1 MSEKYLIFGATGSV
15 GSSLAEQLKNSGNDI
30 HLVAR
35 NESEVKTIAEKLG
48 CSYTV
53 ADVLEDGFIEK
64 VKSDINDIKGI
75 AYCVGSI
82 DLKPLRMVTEA
93 DMNKCMKLNLYSAI
107 EAIKGFQ
114 ESLKK
119 NKGSVVLFSTVAAQR
134 GFTNHTIIASAK
146 AAVEGLTVTLAA
158 EFAPNIRVNCIAPS
172 LSKSKI
178 AEPMLKNPAIAE
190 GIAKAHPLKRLGEG
204 KDSAALA
211 KFLIT
216 EESSWVTGQ
225 VIAVAVAL
233 GAQDLF
239 KNLISGILV
248 LVEKRFKIGDWILVE
263 GIIEGIVEK
272 IGFRS
277 TVLRKFDKS
286 LAIIPNFQFAENAVI
301 NISETTNWRIDWAI
315 TLQYD
320 TTVDQLKKIRNEI
333 EDHIN
338 KNDDFDKAVGVAVRV
353 EKFSD
358 SSIDMRVRCFTTSN
372 SFSTWLEVKEKLA
385 IEIKQ
390 IVEGNKA
397 AFAFPSQS
405 IYIEKK

>member
-15 GSSLAEQLKNSGNDI
+15 GSSLAEQLKNSGNDV

-35 NESEVKTIAEKLG
+35 NESEVKAIAEKLG

-53 ADVLEDGFIEK
+53 VDVLENGFIEK
-64 VKSDINDIKGI
+64 VKSDVNEIKGI

-107 EAIKGFQ
+107 EAIKGYQ

-178 AEPMLKNPAIAE
+178 AEPMLKNPTIAE

-204 KDSAALA
+204 QDSAALA

-216 EESSWVTGQ
+216 EESSWITGQ
-225 VIAVAVAL
+225 IIAVD
-233 GAQDLF
+233 G
-239 KNLISGILV
+239 G
-248 LVEKRFKIGDWILVE
+248 
-263 GIIEGIVEK
+263 
-272 IGFRS
+272 RS
-277 TVLRKFDKS
+277 
-286 LAIIPNFQFAENAVI
+286 
-301 NISETTNWRIDWAI
+301 
-315 TLQYD
+315 
-320 TTVDQLKKIRNEI
+320 
-333 EDHIN
+333 
-338 KNDDFDKAVGVAVRV
+338 
-353 EKFSD
+353 
-358 SSIDMRVRCFTTSN
+358 
-372 SFSTWLEVKEKLA
+372 KL
-385 IEIKQ
+385 
-390 IVEGNKA
+390 
-397 AFAFPSQS
+397 S
-405 IYIEKK
+405 

>member
-35 NESEVKTIAEKLG
+35 NESEVKAIAEKLG

-64 VKSDINDIKGI
+64 VKSDINDIKGV

-158 EFAPNIRVNCIAPS
+158 EFAPHIRVNCIAPS

-190 GIAKAHPLKRLGEG
+190 GVAKAHPLKRLGEG

-216 EESSWVTGQ
+216 EESSWITGQ
-225 VIAVAVAL
+225 IIAVD
-233 GAQDLF
+233 G
-239 KNLISGILV
+239 G
-248 LVEKRFKIGDWILVE
+248 
-263 GIIEGIVEK
+263 
-272 IGFRS
+272 RS
-277 TVLRKFDKS
+277 
-286 LAIIPNFQFAENAVI
+286 
-301 NISETTNWRIDWAI
+301 
-315 TLQYD
+315 
-320 TTVDQLKKIRNEI
+320 
-333 EDHIN
+333 
-338 KNDDFDKAVGVAVRV
+338 
-353 EKFSD
+353 
-358 SSIDMRVRCFTTSN
+358 
-372 SFSTWLEVKEKLA
+372 KL
-385 IEIKQ
+385 
-390 IVEGNKA
+390 
-397 AFAFPSQS
+397 S
-405 IYIEKK
+405 

>member
-35 NESEVKTIAEKLG
+35 NESEIKAIAEKLV

-53 ADVLEDGFIEK
+53 ADVLEDGFIDK
-64 VKSDINDIKGI
+64 VKSDVNEIKGI

-107 EAIKGFQ
+107 EVIKGFQ

-158 EFAPNIRVNCIAPS
+158 EFAPHIRVNCIAPS

-216 EESSWVTGQ
+216 EESSWITGQ
-225 VIAVAVAL
+225 IIAVD
-233 GAQDLF
+233 G
-239 KNLISGILV
+239 G
-248 LVEKRFKIGDWILVE
+248 
-263 GIIEGIVEK
+263 
-272 IGFRS
+272 RS
-277 TVLRKFDKS
+277 
-286 LAIIPNFQFAENAVI
+286 
-301 NISETTNWRIDWAI
+301 
-315 TLQYD
+315 
-320 TTVDQLKKIRNEI
+320 
-333 EDHIN
+333 
-338 KNDDFDKAVGVAVRV
+338 
-353 EKFSD
+353 
-358 SSIDMRVRCFTTSN
+358 
-372 SFSTWLEVKEKLA
+372 KL
-385 IEIKQ
+385 
-390 IVEGNKA
+390 
-397 AFAFPSQS
+397 S
-405 IYIEKK
+405 

>member
-35 NESEVKTIAEKLG
+35 NESEVKVIAEKLG

-216 EESSWVTGQ
+216 EESSWITGQ
-225 VIAVAVAL
+225 IIAVD
-233 GAQDLF
+233 G
-239 KNLISGILV
+239 G
-248 LVEKRFKIGDWILVE
+248 
-263 GIIEGIVEK
+263 
-272 IGFRS
+272 RS
-277 TVLRKFDKS
+277 
-286 LAIIPNFQFAENAVI
+286 
-301 NISETTNWRIDWAI
+301 
-315 TLQYD
+315 
-320 TTVDQLKKIRNEI
+320 
-333 EDHIN
+333 
-338 KNDDFDKAVGVAVRV
+338 
-353 EKFSD
+353 
-358 SSIDMRVRCFTTSN
+358 
-372 SFSTWLEVKEKLA
+372 KL
-385 IEIKQ
+385 
-390 IVEGNKA
+390 
-397 AFAFPSQS
+397 S
-405 IYIEKK
+405 

>member
-35 NESEVKTIAEKLG
+35 NESEVKAIAEKLG

-64 VKSDINDIKGI
+64 VKSDINEIKGV

-107 EAIKGFQ
+107 EAIKAYQ

-158 EFAPNIRVNCIAPS
+158 EFAPHIRVNCIAPS

-178 AEPMLKNPAIAE
+178 AEPMLKNPVIAE

-216 EESSWVTGQ
+216 EESSWITGQ
-225 VIAVAVAL
+225 IIAVD
-233 GAQDLF
+233 G
-239 KNLISGILV
+239 G
-248 LVEKRFKIGDWILVE
+248 
-263 GIIEGIVEK
+263 
-272 IGFRS
+272 RS
-277 TVLRKFDKS
+277 
-286 LAIIPNFQFAENAVI
+286 
-301 NISETTNWRIDWAI
+301 
-315 TLQYD
+315 
-320 TTVDQLKKIRNEI
+320 
-333 EDHIN
+333 
-338 KNDDFDKAVGVAVRV
+338 
-353 EKFSD
+353 
-358 SSIDMRVRCFTTSN
+358 
-372 SFSTWLEVKEKLA
+372 KL
-385 IEIKQ
+385 
-390 IVEGNKA
+390 
-397 AFAFPSQS
+397 S
-405 IYIEKK
+405 

>member
-30 HLVAR
+30 HLIAR
-35 NESEVKTIAEKLG
+35 NENEVKTIAEKLG
-48 CSYTV
+48 CTYTV

-107 EAIKGFQ
+107 EVIKGFQ

-158 EFAPNIRVNCIAPS
+158 EFAPHIRVNCIAPS

-178 AEPMLKNPAIAE
+178 AEPMLKNPTIAE

-216 EESSWVTGQ
+216 EESSWITGQ
-225 VIAVAVAL
+225 IIAVD
-233 GAQDLF
+233 G
-239 KNLISGILV
+239 G
-248 LVEKRFKIGDWILVE
+248 
-263 GIIEGIVEK
+263 
-272 IGFRS
+272 RS
-277 TVLRKFDKS
+277 
-286 LAIIPNFQFAENAVI
+286 
-301 NISETTNWRIDWAI
+301 
-315 TLQYD
+315 
-320 TTVDQLKKIRNEI
+320 
-333 EDHIN
+333 
-338 KNDDFDKAVGVAVRV
+338 
-353 EKFSD
+353 
-358 SSIDMRVRCFTTSN
+358 
-372 SFSTWLEVKEKLA
+372 KL
-385 IEIKQ
+385 
-390 IVEGNKA
+390 
-397 AFAFPSQS
+397 S
-405 IYIEKK
+405 

>member
-35 NESEVKTIAEKLG
+35 NESEVKVIAEKLG

-64 VKSDINDIKGI
+64 VKSDISDIKGV

-93 DMNKCMKLNLYSAI
+93 DMNKCMKLNLYTAI
-107 EAIKGFQ
+107 EVIKGFQ

-119 NKGSVVLFSTVAAQR
+119 NKGSIVLFSTVAAQR
-134 GFTNHTIIASAK
+134 GFTNHTIIASTK

-158 EFAPNIRVNCIAPS
+158 EFAPHIRVNCVAPS

-178 AEPMLKNPAIAE
+178 AEPMLKNPTIAE

-216 EESSWVTGQ
+216 EESSWITGQ
-225 VIAVAVAL
+225 VIAVD
-233 GAQDLF
+233 G
-239 KNLISGILV
+239 G
-248 LVEKRFKIGDWILVE
+248 
-263 GIIEGIVEK
+263 
-272 IGFRS
+272 RS
-277 TVLRKFDKS
+277 
-286 LAIIPNFQFAENAVI
+286 
-301 NISETTNWRIDWAI
+301 
-315 TLQYD
+315 
-320 TTVDQLKKIRNEI
+320 
-333 EDHIN
+333 
-338 KNDDFDKAVGVAVRV
+338 
-353 EKFSD
+353 
-358 SSIDMRVRCFTTSN
+358 
-372 SFSTWLEVKEKLA
+372 KL
-385 IEIKQ
+385 
-390 IVEGNKA
+390 
-397 AFAFPSQS
+397 S
-405 IYIEKK
+405 

>member
-15 GSSLAEQLKNSGNDI
+15 GSSLAEQLKNSGSDA

-35 NESEVKTIAEKLG
+35 NESEVKAIAEKLG

-53 ADVLEDGFIEK
+53 ADVLEEGFIEK

-216 EESSWVTGQ
+216 EESSWITGQ
-225 VIAVAVAL
+225 IIAVD
-233 GAQDLF
+233 G
-239 KNLISGILV
+239 G
-248 LVEKRFKIGDWILVE
+248 
-263 GIIEGIVEK
+263 
-272 IGFRS
+272 RS
-277 TVLRKFDKS
+277 
-286 LAIIPNFQFAENAVI
+286 
-301 NISETTNWRIDWAI
+301 
-315 TLQYD
+315 
-320 TTVDQLKKIRNEI
+320 
-333 EDHIN
+333 
-338 KNDDFDKAVGVAVRV
+338 
-353 EKFSD
+353 
-358 SSIDMRVRCFTTSN
+358 
-372 SFSTWLEVKEKLA
+372 KL
-385 IEIKQ
+385 
-390 IVEGNKA
+390 
-397 AFAFPSQS
+397 S
-405 IYIEKK
+405 

>member
-1 MSEKYLIFGATGSV
+1 MSEKYLIFRATGSV

-35 NESEVKTIAEKLG
+35 NESEVKTISEKLG
-48 CSYTV
+48 CSHTV

-64 VKSDINDIKGI
+64 VKSDINEIKGV

-158 EFAPNIRVNCIAPS
+158 EFAPHIRVNCIAPS

-216 EESSWVTGQ
+216 EESSWITGQ
-225 VIAVAVAL
+225 IIAVD
-233 GAQDLF
+233 G
-239 KNLISGILV
+239 G
-248 LVEKRFKIGDWILVE
+248 
-263 GIIEGIVEK
+263 
-272 IGFRS
+272 RS
-277 TVLRKFDKS
+277 
-286 LAIIPNFQFAENAVI
+286 
-301 NISETTNWRIDWAI
+301 
-315 TLQYD
+315 
-320 TTVDQLKKIRNEI
+320 
-333 EDHIN
+333 
-338 KNDDFDKAVGVAVRV
+338 
-353 EKFSD
+353 
-358 SSIDMRVRCFTTSN
+358 
-372 SFSTWLEVKEKLA
+372 KL
-385 IEIKQ
+385 
-390 IVEGNKA
+390 
-397 AFAFPSQS
+397 S
-405 IYIEKK
+405 

>member
-15 GSSLAEQLKNSGNDI
+15 GSSLAEHLKNSGNDI

-35 NESEVKTIAEKLG
+35 NEDEVKVIADKLS

-64 VKSDINDIKGI
+64 VKKDINDIKGI

-107 EAIKGFQ
+107 EAIKGYQ

-158 EFAPNIRVNCIAPS
+158 EFAPHIRVNCIAPS

-216 EESSWVTGQ
+216 EESSWITGQ
-225 VIAVAVAL
+225 IIAVD
-233 GAQDLF
+233 G
-239 KNLISGILV
+239 G
-248 LVEKRFKIGDWILVE
+248 
-263 GIIEGIVEK
+263 
-272 IGFRS
+272 RS
-277 TVLRKFDKS
+277 
-286 LAIIPNFQFAENAVI
+286 
-301 NISETTNWRIDWAI
+301 
-315 TLQYD
+315 
-320 TTVDQLKKIRNEI
+320 
-333 EDHIN
+333 
-338 KNDDFDKAVGVAVRV
+338 
-353 EKFSD
+353 
-358 SSIDMRVRCFTTSN
+358 
-372 SFSTWLEVKEKLA
+372 KL
-385 IEIKQ
+385 
-390 IVEGNKA
+390 
-397 AFAFPSQS
+397 S
-405 IYIEKK
+405 

>member
-15 GSSLAEQLKNSGNDI
+15 GSSLAEQLKNSGNDV

-35 NESEVKTIAEKLG
+35 NESEVKAIGDRLG
-48 CSYTV
+48 CSHTI

-64 VKSDINDIKGI
+64 VKTDINDIKGI

-93 DMNKCMKLNLYSAI
+93 DLNKCMKLNLYSAI
-107 EAIKGFQ
+107 EAIKGYQ

-158 EFAPNIRVNCIAPS
+158 EFAPSIRVNCIAPS

-178 AEPMLKNPAIAE
+178 AEPMLKNPTIAE

-216 EESSWVTGQ
+216 DESSWITGQ
-225 VIAVAVAL
+225 IIAVD
-233 GAQDLF
+233 G
-239 KNLISGILV
+239 G
-248 LVEKRFKIGDWILVE
+248 
-263 GIIEGIVEK
+263 
-272 IGFRS
+272 RS
-277 TVLRKFDKS
+277 
-286 LAIIPNFQFAENAVI
+286 
-301 NISETTNWRIDWAI
+301 
-315 TLQYD
+315 
-320 TTVDQLKKIRNEI
+320 
-333 EDHIN
+333 
-338 KNDDFDKAVGVAVRV
+338 
-353 EKFSD
+353 
-358 SSIDMRVRCFTTSN
+358 
-372 SFSTWLEVKEKLA
+372 KL
-385 IEIKQ
+385 
-390 IVEGNKA
+390 
-397 AFAFPSQS
+397 S
-405 IYIEKK
+405 